1 MNNYP
6 KVKEVTN
13 SNMVIANVISKN
25 SAEMLSVEKALIG
38 LNLVVF
44 AKSALCYCYFS
55 FNVLKEFT
63 NG

>member
-1 MNNYP
+1 MKNYP

-13 SNMVIANVISKN
+13 SNMVIANLSKN

-55 FNVLKEFT
+55 FNILKEFT